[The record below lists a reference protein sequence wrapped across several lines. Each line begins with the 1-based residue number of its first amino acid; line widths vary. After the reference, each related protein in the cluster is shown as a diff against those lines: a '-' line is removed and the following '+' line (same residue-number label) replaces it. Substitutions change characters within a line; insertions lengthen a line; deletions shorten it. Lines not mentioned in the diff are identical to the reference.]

1 MNSSY
6 IFFFFFQAEDGIRD
20 KLVTGVQTC
29 ALPIYGRG
37 KDEPDVAVPSDVRL
51 QQPSEV
57 ASPPHVE
64 EDVPPLG
71 MDERGSRQ
79 SPHGAGP
86 DREGA
91 RREDVPY
98 DRPRVTL
105 EEVDKQKVDDADRDH
120 NGGHGLGKEL
130 G

>member
-1 MNSSY
+1 
-6 IFFFFFQAEDGIRD
+6 
-20 KLVTGVQTC
+20 
-29 ALPIYGRG
+29 
-37 KDEPDVAVPSDVRL
+37 
-51 QQPSEV
+51 
-57 ASPPHVE
+57 
-64 EDVPPLG
+64 

-105 EEVDKQKVDDADRDH
+105 DEVDKQKVDDADRNH
-120 NGGHGLGKEL
+120 SGGHGLGKEL
-130 G
+130 GEPPERLKNRELKTSMIALALVLLAG